1 MTAPSETEEGN
12 RVFISKRLSCF
23 LVFVAFCGALIGSV
37 LISVSLYL
45 EMKKGLETV
54 ALQNA
59 YTVSETIFNSL
70 YQLMRK
76 GVKSSELLEIIR
88 IFESLNQ
95 NNQVKIY
102 LFTPQSIRN
111 GHLRGRPEVK
121 KAFTQG
127 KEWRELE
134 ESRLFLVKPIVAK
147 YECIACHTEA
157 RSGDILGVI
166 QIEYNLESEFS
177 YIKRKILV
185 ILGLLFIFPLLVAAL
200 ISYVIR
206 TKIGKKIE
214 GLHHELARIRKV
226 SDLSELNIERIDFS
240 FQEFNSI
247 RDEVAYFVDRVRK
260 IAIDKDILEFQ
271 MKFLENFIIT
281 SEAVIDWEY
290 IVINALD
297 GISDKICFTFFFV
310 VFREEGE
317 DFYAYIFWNTR
328 VHGDCQRKV
337 EELIEKHLRQSGAW
351 EEEAG
356 ITYIHREV
364 ETKRSPEKRPVEDL
378 EAYTRVLVLEK
389 PLIGGAL
396 GLGMNLL
403 DVQSEVKGLAVQSVL
418 PTLLNIV
425 GSAKAIH
432 KYTKELEYYATRD
445 PLTELYNQRVLW
457 ELLDYEVE
465 RARRHNYKFAFL
477 IVDIDNFKLINDAY
491 GHEFGDQMLKG
502 IAGILRDMFRKED
515 LVARYGGDEFAM
527 VLPYAGEEQAYS
539 VALRLLKN
547 IEEFSLISPEG
558 QKVKAT
564 ASIGIAV
571 FPDHARDAKQLFLIA
586 DNMLYKAKR
595 EGKNKVALPSPEDLS
610 LIAEEVLKKSSILST
625 AVEEKR
631 VLPYFQPIVDVH
643 TLEARAYE
651 VLMRIE
657 QPDGRILPAREF
669 IHIAETSGLL
679 QRMDLTLLEN
689 AARRISAEAT
699 EAEFFFNLSPK
710 SLVLPS
716 FIEEVRYILRKYNV
730 PPHRIVFELT
740 ERETVKNLK
749 ILKDF
754 VRNLKKDGFKFAV
767 DDFGSG
773 FSSFTYIKHFP
784 IDYLKIEGDFIRS
797 MARNKVDLALVQS
810 AVTLARTLN
819 IKTIAEFVEDE
830 EIFGKV
836 REVGIDL
843 AQGYYLG
850 KPRREIGGP

>member
-1 MTAPSETEEGN
+1 
-12 RVFISKRLSCF
+12 
-23 LVFVAFCGALIGSV
+23 
-37 LISVSLYL
+37 
-45 EMKKGLETV
+45 
-54 ALQNA
+54 
-59 YTVSETIFNSL
+59 
-70 YQLMRK
+70 
-76 GVKSSELLEIIR
+76 
-88 IFESLNQ
+88 
-95 NNQVKIY
+95 
-102 LFTPQSIRN
+102 
-111 GHLRGRPEVK
+111 
-121 KAFTQG
+121 
-127 KEWRELE
+127 
-134 ESRLFLVKPIVAK
+134 
-147 YECIACHTEA
+147 
-157 RSGDILGVI
+157 
-166 QIEYNLESEFS
+166 
-177 YIKRKILV
+177 
-185 ILGLLFIFPLLVAAL
+185 
-200 ISYVIR
+200 
-206 TKIGKKIE
+206 
-214 GLHHELARIRKV
+214 
-226 SDLSELNIERIDFS
+226 
-240 FQEFNSI
+240 
-247 RDEVAYFVDRVRK
+247 
-260 IAIDKDILEFQ
+260 EFQ

-830 EIFGKV
+830 EIFRKV